1 MCRITSMNICPT
13 TTPIISPAERFSM
26 KKLKSPLF
34 SCPKEIGL
42 FLEEV
47 PLLLFV
53 VIIV

>member
-1 MCRITSMNICPT
+1 MCRITSMDICPT
-13 TTPIISPAERFSM
+13 TTPIISPAERFSI
-26 KKLKSPLF
+26 KKSKSLF
-34 SCPKEIGL
+34 SCPKEIRL